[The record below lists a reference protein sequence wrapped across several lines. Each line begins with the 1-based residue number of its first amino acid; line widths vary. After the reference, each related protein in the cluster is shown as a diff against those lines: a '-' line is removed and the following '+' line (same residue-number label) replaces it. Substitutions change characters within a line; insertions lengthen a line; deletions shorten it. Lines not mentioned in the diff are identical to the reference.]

1 MDVSLFDYHLPP
13 ESIAQEPLPERS
25 ASRML
30 VLPRTGPGDCVDKAF
45 RDLPEFLRP
54 GDLLVLNDTRVIPAR
69 LIGRRPTGGRV
80 EALLLQPLE
89 PDLWEALVRPAA
101 RMRPGQT
108 ADFGDGRLN
117 ARVVEALPGGLR
129 ILRLSC
135 DEPLEDILEQIGQ
148 TPLPPYIKRP
158 EPRPEDRG
166 RYQTVYA
173 ARPGAA
179 AAPTAGLHFDAAALA
194 AVESVGASIAHVTLH
209 VGLGTFQP
217 VSVDTVEEHEIHS
230 EWCSIPDQTAG
241 AVNAA
246 RAEGRRV
253 IAVGTTVVRT
263 LESRA
268 SIGRV
273 VPGSG
278 LTKLFIYPGYQFQIV
293 DALLTN
299 FHLPRSS
306 LLMMVSAFA
315 GRERILSAYNHAVQT
330 GYRFYSYGDCMLII

>member
-30 VLPRTGPGDCVDKAF
+30 VLARTGSEPPSDRAF

-69 LIGRRPTGGRV
+69 LIGRRSSGGRV
-80 EALLLQPLE
+80 EALLLRPLE

-108 ADFGDGRLN
+108 AEFGDGRLN

-129 ILRLSC
+129 VLRLSC
-135 DEPLEDILEQIGQ
+135 DEPLEDILDQVGQ
-148 TPLPPYIKRP
+148 TPLPPYIKRA
-158 EPRPEDRG
+158 EPRPEDRA

-173 ARPGAA
+173 AQPGAV
-179 AAPTAGLHFDAAALA
+179 AAPTAGLHFDAPTLA
-194 AVESVGASIAHVTLH
+194 AVESAGAAIAHVTLH

-230 EWCSIPDQTAG
+230 EWCSIPDQTAE
-241 AVNAA
+241 AVNAT
-246 RAEGRRV
+246 RAQGGRV
-253 IAVGTTVVRT
+253 IAVGTTVVRA
-263 LESRA
+263 LESWA
-268 SIGRV
+268 SSGRV
-273 VPGSG
+273 SPGKG
-278 LTKLFIYPGYQFQIV
+278 LTNLFIYPGYQFQII

-306 LLMMVSAFA
+306 LLMLVSAFA
-315 GRERILSAYNHAVQT
+315 GRERILSAYSHAVQS
-330 GYRFYSYGDCMLII
+330 GYRFYSYGDCMLIL